1 MFCDISKHLKRYI
14 SLKMILNYKIEYNNS
29 VNLNTKVL
37 KYIRYSARLT
47 GGASLASLGQEL
59 KLPHRFKSMCYS
71 FSVTNY
77 DAVFHSNLSWELT
90 LHTKFTQHTRSTLT
104 AHSQTKST
112 LIFEAI
118 FWSNPRSILGK
129 FGRFTEAEAKTTDP
143 RCHRGREL
151 TKLWPNN
158 VNVAKVASGLFCDN

>member
-1 MFCDISKHLKRYI
+1 
-14 SLKMILNYKIEYNNS
+14 
-29 VNLNTKVL
+29 
-37 KYIRYSARLT
+37 
-47 GGASLASLGQEL
+47 
-59 KLPHRFKSMCYS
+59 MCYS

-129 FGRFTEAEAKTTDP
+129 FDRFTEAEAKTADP
-143 RCHRGREL
+143 RCHRGR
-151 TKLWPNN
+151 
-158 VNVAKVASGLFCDN
+158 GLGRSLIVFNYSIN